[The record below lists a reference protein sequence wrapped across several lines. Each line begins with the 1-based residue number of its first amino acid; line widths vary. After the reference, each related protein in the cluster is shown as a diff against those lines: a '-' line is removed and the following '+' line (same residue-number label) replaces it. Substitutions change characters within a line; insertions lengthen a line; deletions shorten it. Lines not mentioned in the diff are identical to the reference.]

1 MTSRERIIASIE
13 HREPDRVPV
22 DLGGSIM
29 TGIAA
34 KALSDFFVYKPLQK
48 RRVKVYEIYQ
58 MLGEVEEEMLEYVQ
72 GDVLPLEPESIFFDI
87 KRRGYK
93 PGQLFDGTEV
103 LLPEAFNV
111 EVAENGDWIL
121 HRGGAPEQ
129 PPLGKMPKNGFY
141 FDMIEDQSLSM
152 DYQPPSIEEVM
163 NDYQKKRPD
172 HAMLEYLCSRS
183 ETLRPSGKA
192 LLLGM
197 WPQFGPPGVGNTPN
211 WLCLMMTEPDY
222 VRELFERKT
231 ELDLSVLEEVKQ
243 NIGDGLDI
251 FGIDGTDYGSQK
263 AELFSPELFEQFYFP
278 YYKAVNRWIH
288 ENTQWK
294 TWKHSC
300 GSILNLIPYFVK
312 SGLDCINPVQCSAA
326 GMDAESLKK
335 EFGDK
340 ITFWGGGVDT
350 QNTLPFGT
358 AGDVYEEVT
367 RRLQIFAPGGGFV
380 FAAVH
385 NIQAKTPPEN
395 LEAMF
400 QAVKDFS
407 H

>member
-34 KALSDFFVYKPLQK
+34 KALSDFLQYKPLQN

-58 MLGEVEEEMLEYVQ
+58 MLGEVESEMLEYVQ
-72 GDVLPLEPESIFFDI
+72 GDVLPLEPQSVFFDI
-87 KRRGYK
+87 KRTGYK
-93 PGQLFDGTEV
+93 PWKLFDGTEV
-103 LLPEAFNV
+103 LVPEAFNV

-121 HRGGAPEQ
+121 HRGGLLQQ
-129 PPLGKMPKNGFY
+129 PPEGRMPKDGYY

-152 DYQPPSIEEVM
+152 DYRPPALEEVTAEYEE
-163 NDYQKKRPD
+163 NRPGRQ
-172 HAMLEYLCSRS
+172 MLEYLCSRS
-183 ETLRPSGKA
+183 EVLRPGGKA

-197 WPQFGPPGVGNTPN
+197 WLQFGPPSVGNTPN
-211 WLCLMMTEPDY
+211 WLCLMMTEPEY
-222 VRELFERKT
+222 VGELFKRKT
-231 ELDLSVLEEVKQ
+231 ELDLMVLEDVKK
-243 NIGDGLDI
+243 NLGNSFDI
-251 FGIDGTDYGSQK
+251 FGIDGNDYGSQK
-263 AELFSPELFEQFYFP
+263 AELFSPELFEQYYLP
-278 YYKAVNRWIH
+278 YYEAVNGWIH
-288 ENTQWK
+288 ENTAWK

-300 GSILNLIPYFVK
+300 GSIPNLLPCFIK

-326 GMDAESLKK
+326 GMDAETLKQR
-335 EFGDK
+335 FGDK

-358 AGDVYEEVT
+358 ADDVYNEVT

-380 FAAVH
+380 FSAVH

-400 QAVKDFS
+400 QAVEDYK
-407 H
+407 